1 MTALTVI
8 VSILVV
14 TLVAF
19 VLAVML
25 AWTIKFA
32 FIDSWMMV
40 KMMHG
45 YMQVAPSTV
54 ITYDL
59 YTQLSGLSSSFKRLF
74 NESRVT
80 PGTVTVAEPAS
91 EPLAESESAPTPAP
105 AEESVKP
112 RFCSE
117 CGTPLK
123 AGMAFCGNCGKKV
136 G

>member
-1 MTALTVI
+1 
-8 VSILVV
+8 
-14 TLVAF
+14 
-19 VLAVML
+19 
-25 AWTIKFA
+25 
-32 FIDSWMMV
+32 
-40 KMMHG
+40 MMHV

-80 PGTVTVAEPAS
+80 PETV
-91 EPLAESESAPTPAP
+91 AESESAPTPAP